1 MNVRESYSPALEE
14 GTLTS
19 APRIALIVGL
29 LLTGLGLLA
38 FFAFA
43 EIQHAPAFTAAQA
56 DAAPGTVEDRSVTTL
71 IPAFWGLPIVVCA
84 VATLS
89 ADKITGRGFL
99 LRVRSVVKFHTY
111 YQGI

>member
-1 MNVRESYSPALEE
+1 MNVRESYSCALEQ

-19 APRIALIVGL
+19 VIPLVVLAFGL

-43 EIQHAPAFTAAQA
+43 V
-56 DAAPGTVEDRSVTTL
+56 GEDRSVTAL

-84 VATLS
+84 VATLV
-89 ADKITGRGFL
+89 ADRITGRGYIQ
-99 LRVRSVVKFHTY
+99 R
-111 YQGI
+111 